1 MEMSNDRV
9 LTLREMTA
17 AQEMEEIFVKLNK
30 EQQQRVIGFAACL
43 RTVETVALQS
53 QIPAKAG
60 AV

>member
-17 AQEMEEIFVKLNK
+17 AQEMEEIFVKLNE

-43 RTVETVALQS
+43 RTVETVAMRRQL
-53 QIPAKAG
+53 PAKAG
-60 AV
+60 TV